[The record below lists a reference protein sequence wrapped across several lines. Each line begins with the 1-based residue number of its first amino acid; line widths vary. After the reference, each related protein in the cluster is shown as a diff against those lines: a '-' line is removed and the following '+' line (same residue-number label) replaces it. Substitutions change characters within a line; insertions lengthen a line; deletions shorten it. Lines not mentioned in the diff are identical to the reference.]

1 MTNPISRLFPNQHKT
16 RYFELLQ
23 MHFGRFQGWKR
34 LCGAPG
40 WNEGRG
46 LSLYIKLSLIR
57 KK

>member
-46 LSLYIKLSLIR
+46 LSLYI
-57 KK
+57 